1 MDILKRY
8 KELYKITAKWA
19 QKYPKRGKNFWKGLK
34 RLS

>member
-19 QKYPKRGKNFWKGLK
+19 QKYPKRGKTSGKG
-34 RLS
+34 